1 MMGKVSNYEEKKQF
15 VGIIKKKKEKKI
27 KGELQKQK
35 VQMIE
40 RVH

>member
-1 MMGKVSNYEEKKQF
+1 MGKGSNYEEKKQF
-15 VGIIKKKKEKKI
+15 VGIIKKI
-27 KGELQKQK
+27 KSNGELQKQK